1 MHFEENSGMKRR
13 HLYNYICISVLI
25 PAVIVGIL
33 AGTAVAAD
41 NGYEIAGGVGMSL
54 SYLGSTEGILLGAWT
69 KRLSKALQLRIEPNV
84 EIIAPRT
91 GHSLFLGGVSPVL
104 RVASHGQSLN
114 PFFDVGVG
122 VSIGS
127 KTRLLDRNF
136 GSNFFFSPTAGA
148 GVKFGRSEK
157 GVSLFARWLHHSN
170 AGLFPPNE
178 GIDSLYVLVGYR
190 F

>member
-1 MHFEENSGMKRR
+1 MKSRYIYKYIGIWTLV
-13 HLYNYICISVLI
+13 LY
-25 PAVIVGIL
+25 VIFSIV
-33 AGTAVAAD
+33 AGNAGAAGD
-41 NGYEIAGGVGMSL
+41 GYEIAGGIGMSL
-54 SYLGSTEGILLGAWT
+54 NDLGSTEGILLGAWT
-69 KRLSKALQLRIEPNV
+69 KRLSGIMELRVEPNA

-91 GHSLFLGGVSPVL
+91 GHSLFLAGISPVI
-104 RVASHGQSLN
+104 RISAHGQGLN

-127 KTRLLDRNF
+127 NTRLLNRNF

-157 GVSLFARWLHHSN
+157 GMSLFARWVHHSN
-170 AGLFPPNE
+170 AGLFRPNE
-178 GIDSLYVLVGYR
+178 GIDSFYALVGYR